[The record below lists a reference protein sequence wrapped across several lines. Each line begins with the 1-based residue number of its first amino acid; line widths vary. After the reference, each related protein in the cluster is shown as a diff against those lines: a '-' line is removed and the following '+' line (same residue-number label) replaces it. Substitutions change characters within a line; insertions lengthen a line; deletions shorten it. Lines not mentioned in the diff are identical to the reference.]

1 MKRSDLLPEIQL
13 DETLQSTELE
23 TFQNKVLRP
32 ILKFQNDHILQ
43 SVFHVCTRLAADFET
58 KSLVQRKRFVNDV
71 LRSNTALKNQL
82 IGLVVAWMEIEQL
95 RFYLA
100 HQSDLN
106 KRISQM
112 AVERVVSQLN

>member
-1 MKRSDLLPEIQL
+1 MKRSALLPEIPI

-32 ILKFQNDHILQ
+32 ILKFQNDYILQ
-43 SVFHVCTRLAADFET
+43 SVFHVCTSMAADFKT

-71 LRSNTALKNQL
+71 MRSNAALKHQL
-82 IGLVVAWMEIEQL
+82 IGLVVAWMEIDQL
-95 RFYLA
+95 AFYLA
-100 HQSDLN
+100 HQSDVN

-112 AVERVVSQLN
+112 AVERVVSQL

>member
-1 MKRSDLLPEIQL
+1 MKRSALLPEIPI
-13 DETLQSTELE
+13 DETLQSTALE

-43 SVFHVCTRLAADFET
+43 SVFHVCTSMAADFPT

-71 LRSNTALKNQL
+71 MRSNVALKHQL
-82 IGLVVAWMEIEQL
+82 IGLVVAWMEIDQL
-95 RFYLA
+95 TFYLA

>member
-1 MKRSDLLPEIQL
+1 MKRSALLPEIPI

-43 SVFHVCTRLAADFET
+43 SVFHVCTSMATDFKT

-71 LRSNTALKNQL
+71 MRSNAALKHQL
-82 IGLVVAWMEIEQL
+82 IGLVVAWMESASIRCEQAYQPNGSGTC
-95 RFYLA
+95 RE
-100 HQSDLN
+100 SIVIK
-106 KRISQM
+106 KRLSQ
-112 AVERVVSQLN
+112 